1 MAYNPGANVNKAY
14 EEYLKALQAK
24 PAAYQAPAPYAP
36 SQAVQGYL
44 GDVNALMDSKPGQY
58 QSQYQPQIQGI
69 YDQIMERGPFKYD
82 LNADALYQQYKDRY
96 TQQANM
102 GMKDAMGQAAALA
115 GGYGNT
121 YAQTVGQQTYD
132 KTMQGLNDIIP
143 ALEDRAYGRWQGE
156 GAELYNK
163 LGAGQSMDETAYGR
177 YRDAANDWRA
187 DYGMAQDLYANER
200 AFDYGQF
207 QDTRNFDYGA
217 YRDMMGDYFA
227 NRDFAANQYGQE
239 RSFDYQ
245 TQYDAAQQAFQQAQF
260 EWQKAIDAR
269 DFAAAEAW
277 KAKQFEAEQA
287 MFAAQQ
293 AMAQAEFQYQKERDA
308 QDQSNWEAE
317 LAYKQQLDAQD
328 QSNWET
334 QWNYGVAQDQAALA
348 AQQAAAAPASTSS
361 SGKTQFNSNTLAA
374 AKSAVS
380 SGGNAGLL
388 AYIKGRM
395 ANGLSENAG
404 YDLYNRFKVTETPDV
419 TDDKDKKGRGQARIY

>member
-260 EWQKAIDAR
+260 EWQKATDAR
-269 DFAAAEAW
+269 DFKAAEAW

-308 QDQSNWEAE
+308 
-317 LAYKQQLDAQD
+317 LD

-348 AQQAAAAPASTSS
+348 AAPASTSS
-361 SGKTQFNSNTLAA
+361 SGKTQFNPTTKAA
-374 AKSAVS
+374 AQAAAN
-380 SGGNAGLL
+380 SGGNAGLK
-388 AYIKGRM
+388 AYVEGRV
-395 ANGLSENAG
+395 SAG
-404 YDLYNRFKVTETPDV
+404 MSASAGAALYNLYKVAEV
-419 TDDKDKKGRGQARIY
+419 KNHGGGGR